1 MKTVSD
7 DLFRLIKSLNKS
19 EKGFF
24 KKFASKN
31 ASGSKQNYI
40 VLFEAIDAQDEYD
53 EEKLKQKL
61 RDPALVKQLPVYKV
75 YLFNLILK
83 ALNQYSAYDNTESQ
97 LNDMLSGIRILT
109 SKHLYPEA
117 LKIIRKAKTLAY
129 KFDKHKFIMELLAAE
144 RHILMLRPVKDMLN
158 KRNEIYG
165 LQLDLVERIKEFYTQ
180 NMFSDRMTI
189 MVDNQADF
197 RKNEQEL
204 EKIISDPAFGSKTT
218 IRGYFAMMNHFH
230 TLLVYSG
237 AKGNNEQI
245 LNQLKE
251 QIEFEESHSQFIN
264 ENPQNYIYLL
274 INYLLYSH
282 YARDAKK
289 ISDAKSKLEVIR
301 KKIKGR
307 LPRETE
313 IQILFHASNVEMIIY
328 EKSCDILSGRNKIK
342 QIEQDLKTYG
352 NDVPANVKALMYIN
366 ISCFSIIDDNFDIAL
381 KYLNKVLNSPELTE
395 RKDVMQIAK
404 MLELLV
410 HYELNNFDL
419 IEYLLKPAVKFFR
432 SEGKNSTVS
441 KILLKFFA
449 EVITLNKDDHK
460 ESFME
465 LVYKLKK
472 VKDPDVLMGFFDFI
486 SWAEAHSDNT
496 GLISVLRNKN
506 LK

>member
-61 RDPALVKQLPVYKV
+61 RDPALIKQLPVYKV

-83 ALNQYSAYDNTESQ
+83 ALYQYSAYDNTESQ

-204 EKIISDPAFGSKTT
+204 EKIISDPAFGNINS

-245 LNQLKE
+245 LKQLKE
-251 QIEFEESHSQFIN
+251 QIEFEENHSQFIN
-264 ENPQNYIYLL
+264 ENPQNYVYLL

-282 YARDAKK
+282 YARDSKK
-289 ISDAKSKLEVIR
+289 ISDARNRLEAIK
-301 KKIKGR
+301 KKIKGK

-313 IQILFHASNVEMIIY
+313 IQILFHASNVEMLIY
-328 EKSCDILSGRNKIK
+328 EKSCDMAAGRTKIK
-342 QIEQDLKTYG
+342 QIEHDLKTYG

-366 ISCFSIIDDNFDIAL
+366 IACFSIIDHNFDIGL
-381 KYLNKVLNSPELTE
+381 KYINKVLNSPDLTE
-395 RKDVMQIAK
+395 RKDVQQIAK
-404 MLELLV
+404 MLELLI
-410 HYELNNFDL
+410 HYELHNYDL
-419 IEYLLKPAVKFFR
+419 IEYMLKPAVKFFR
-432 SEGKNSTVS
+432 SEGKNSPVS

-449 EVITLNKDDHK
+449 RIITENREHHK
-460 ESFME
+460 ESFEE
-465 LVYKLKK
+465 LVFKLKK
-472 VKDPDVLMGFFDFI
+472 FNDSDALINFFDFT
-486 SWAEAHSDNT
+486 SWAEAHAKNT
-496 GLISVLRNKN
+496 EFLSILESTNSN
-506 LK
+506 